1 MTAIAKS
8 GHNVWYRYPNLDE
21 FDSEAL
27 RSLLPYASGP
37 CSHKTLTVQRIRENK
52 ADRGKQRSRTFAEEV
67 AVLTDTIRASG
78 RFDAILVTKRA
89 DGVYV
94 CLDGHHRLQVCK
106 RLAITNIPVVVFHH
120 DTVNG

>member
-8 GHNVWYRYPNLDE
+8 VWYRYPNLDE
-21 FDSEAL
+21 FESEVL

-37 CSHKTLTVQRIRENK
+37 CSHKTLAVQRIRQNK
-52 ADRGKQRSRTFAEEV
+52 ADRGKQRSRAFAEEV
-67 AVLTDTIRASG
+67 AALAETIRASG
-78 RFDAILVTKRA
+78 RLDAILVTKRA

-106 RLAITNIPVVVFHH
+106 RLAMATIPVVVFHH
-120 DTVNG
+120 NTVNG